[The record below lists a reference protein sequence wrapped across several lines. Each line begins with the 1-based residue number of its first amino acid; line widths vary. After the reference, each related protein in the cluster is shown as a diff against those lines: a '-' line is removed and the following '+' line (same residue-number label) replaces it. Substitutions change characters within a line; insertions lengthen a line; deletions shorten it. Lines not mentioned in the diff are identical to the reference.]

1 VPGSHESEG
10 GVRQSRRNAPDRREL
25 ILSISCSRVA
35 FLAMH
40 PGPAVRGTA
49 AARVPVRRYRD
60 LVVWQQAMALV
71 ADLYRLSERF
81 PREEKYGLVQQLRRA
96 AVSVP
101 SNIAEGHGRDHLG
114 DYLRHLSIANGSLM
128 ELETQVQIAAIL
140 GYVTKDQAARVLARA
155 ARVGKLLSGLTR
167 ALKEHRHPPDT

>member
-1 VPGSHESEG
+1 MHSGI
-10 GVRQSRRNAPDRREL
+10 AMRRETTP
-25 ILSISCSRVA
+25 RVA
-35 FLAMH
+35 
-40 PGPAVRGTA
+40 
-49 AARVPVRRYRD
+49 VRRYRD

-71 ADLYRLSERF
+71 VDMYRLSERF

-128 ELETQVQIAAIL
+128 ELETQVQIAATL
-140 GYVTKDQAARVLARA
+140 RYVQKDAAARVLERA
-155 ARVGKLLSGLTR
+155 ARIGKLLSGLTR
-167 ALKEHRHPPDT
+167 ALKAHRQ

>member
-1 VPGSHESEG
+1 MQTSAAMPNRGPTRD
-10 GVRQSRRNAPDRREL
+10 GVK
-25 ILSISCSRVA
+25 
-35 FLAMH
+35 
-40 PGPAVRGTA
+40 
-49 AARVPVRRYRD
+49 RYRD
-60 LVVWQQAMALV
+60 LVVWQQAMDLVVDAYRISAL
-71 ADLYRLSERF
+71 F

-128 ELETQVQIAAIL
+128 ELETQVLIAGRL
-140 GYVTKDQAARVLARA
+140 GYVASDHENGVLARA

-167 ALKEHRHPPDT
+167 SLKGRRRQSPDT